1 MVCTIDLLSF
11 NPSVILPSSS
21 SIPSGISPYSIL
33 MISRFI
39 DIQALSKNKED
50 TSTVCFNKT
59 YEEQIEQLQQ
69 QVQQLQQANGIFVHQ
84 ISWFYS

>member
-1 MVCTIDLLSF
+1 
-11 NPSVILPSSS
+11 
-21 SIPSGISPYSIL
+21 

>member
-1 MVCTIDLLSF
+1 
-11 NPSVILPSSS
+11 
-21 SIPSGISPYSIL
+21 

-39 DIQALSKNKED
+39 DIQALSKSKED